1 MTLNHKSRT
10 RSETMR
16 CKAILSFLLL
26 LICQNLFSQF
36 YWQKTYNSYIG
47 GDDEAY
53 DGCAADGSNFYVVG
67 YTGIFDYYM
76 YVAKFNQLGDTLWTR
91 TFLGGVANAVAPS
104 DDGGC
109 VLTGRRNNCFS
120 MKLDLN
126 GNIVWDKTYPNGT
139 ETGDITK
146 TGDSGYVMCGGLFSG
161 YICKIDTL
169 GNLEWEKYYNDLP
182 QSFTKMEPAI
192 GGGYLVC
199 GRKFISNNWHA
210 YLMKID
216 ALGNMIWEKAY
227 DGRYILS
234 FEQYENRLILA
245 GGFNISGYGRTIL
258 TKTNSEGLMI
268 REDTIQ
274 INSQTDLYQSTLMIN
289 NILYVSFTSQIPS
302 NYGYVGKILKMDT
315 NFNVIKDVTL
325 NHDSSS
331 IFSYSLIEAPG
342 SNINDIICFGSF
354 EPIGFEDVDLYV
366 ARLDSSLTQP
376 PPISVN
382 LISSL
387 VPQKSELSQNYP
399 NPFNPNTTITFS
411 LVKSGVVKIK
421 IFDITGKVIEV
432 KTSKFY
438 NAGNHK
444 FDFIANNLSSG
455 IYFYQLTIDGIIVDT
470 KKMCLLK

>member
-1 MTLNHKSRT
+1 MKWKVMLV
-10 RSETMR
+10 
-16 CKAILSFLLL
+16 ILLSLL
-26 LICQNLFSQF
+26 CQNLFSQF

-47 GDDEAY
+47 GDDEGY

-76 YVAKFNQLGDTLWTR
+76 YIAKFNQLGDTLWTR
-91 TFLGGVANAVAPS
+91 TFLEGIAYGVASSN
-104 DDGGC
+104 DGGC
-109 VLTGRRNNCFS
+109 VVTGQRNSCFS

-126 GNIVWDKTYPNGT
+126 GNVVWDKTYPNGT
-139 ETGDITK
+139 ETGYITK

-161 YICKIDTL
+161 YICKLDTL
-169 GNLEWEKYYNDLP
+169 GNLEWERYYNDLP

-199 GRKFISNNWHA
+199 GRKFISNNWKA

-216 ALGNMIWEKAY
+216 ALGNLIWEKTY
-227 DGRYILS
+227 NGRYILS
-234 FEQYENRLILA
+234 FEQYESGLILA

-258 TKTNSEGLMI
+258 TKTNSEGFMI

-289 NILYVSFTSQIPS
+289 NRLYVSFTSQIPS

-325 NHDSSS
+325 YYDSSS

-376 PPISVN
+376 PPISVKV
-382 LISSL
+382 ISSQ

-399 NPFNPNTTITFS
+399 NPFNPVTKIRFQISGSSVAQTS
-411 LVKSGVVKIK
+411 LSVY
-421 IFDITGKVIEV
+421 DITGKEISLLV
-432 KTSKFY
+432 
-438 NAGNHK
+438 NAYLKPGSYEIS
-444 FDFIANNLSSG
+444 FDASGLSSG
-455 IYFYQLTIDGIIVDT
+455 VYFYKISAGSFTDV
-470 KKMCLLK
+470 KKMVLLK